1 MVSQDPSA
9 VQLSPLEILQQFAS
23 HLASQRAAIAEGNWT
38 ALADVV
44 PKLQHA
50 MNLVQAYPGGATGL
64 RSALRKL
71 NQADERCISNVLE
84 EAAADR
90 LAAAELIRINLNRIT
105 ALKSMWE
112 HAALDASDLEQ
123 SNAGI
128 PGRFLSR
135 HV

>member
-1 MVSQDPSA
+1 MASQDSSTA
-9 VQLSPLEILQQFAS
+9 QLSPLEILQIFAS
-23 HLASQRAAIAEGNWT
+23 NLAVQRAAIAEGNWT
-38 ALADVV
+38 ALAEVV
-44 PKLQHA
+44 PKLQQA
-50 MNLVQAYPGGATGL
+50 MNLVQAFPGGAAGL
-64 RSALRKL
+64 RHALGKL
-71 NQADERCISNVLE
+71 NSADEGRISNVLE

-112 HAALDASDLEQ
+112 HAALDASELEQ

-128 PGRFLSR
+128 PGRLLSR